1 MHGFH
6 PLVREFFHIR
16 HRNAGFETPVPDHI
30 LFAFSGFRPVYGNNE
45 IPQSDPGSSR
55 HPGYAHLIVENLE
68 RPDTPPGDSPGV
80 VRTFVQQPPEM
91 ADKPAFKDKQTDP
104 RIRRQ
109 RDADM
114 SNMVFGKLPPQN
126 RDLEEVVLGALMIDK
141 EALPMVLEILRP
153 ETFYVDAHQHIYQ
166 AMIQLFDHSKPV
178 DMLTVT
184 EELRKMGKLEAIGG
198 PYTLV
203 ELTNRVAS
211 AANIEYHSRI
221 LAQKHIQREL
231 IRISNKTIRDAYEDT
246 TDVFDLLDEAEAGL
260 FSITQTNIS
269 KSYEPL
275 GALSG
280 KALKLIEELSQKE
293 DGMTGVPSGFRDLDN
308 LTAGWQPS
316 DLIIIAARP
325 SMGKTA
331 FTLSLARN
339 AAVEYGKPVA
349 FFSLEM
355 GSTQLAMRLI
365 SAEAEVKGDRLRNG
379 KLQGEQEWE
388 RVRSAISKFSDVPI
402 FIDDTP
408 AINIFEL
415 RAKCRRL
422 RKQHGI
428 ELVIIDYLQLMS
440 GTGDSKGNREQEV
453 SAISRALKGMA
464 KELEIPVIALSQLSR
479 NVENRGGIKRP
490 MLSDLRES
498 GAIEQDADIVTFLF
512 RPEYYGMYQDDE
524 GRDTTGLTEVIV
536 AKHRNGAVDTVR
548 LRFTKDFA
556 RFSDWDD
563 LHFDDL
569 PMPDPMSNPGGH
581 FGVITRSSRMNDEDV
596 PF

>member
-1 MHGFH
+1 
-6 PLVREFFHIR
+6 
-16 HRNAGFETPVPDHI
+16 
-30 LFAFSGFRPVYGNNE
+30 
-45 IPQSDPGSSR
+45 
-55 HPGYAHLIVENLE
+55 
-68 RPDTPPGDSPGV
+68 
-80 VRTFVQQPPEM
+80 M
-91 ADKPAFKDKQTDP
+91 ADKPFTPNKPADAVT
-104 RIRRQ
+104 RRK
-109 RDADM
+109 REAEV

-126 RDLEEVVLGALMIDK
+126 RDLEEVVIGALMIDK
-141 EALPMVLEILRP
+141 EALPSVLEILSA
-153 ETFYVDAHQHIYQ
+153 ETFYVDAHQHIFK
-166 AMIQLFDHSKPV
+166 AMLQLFEHSKPI

-184 EELRKMGKLEAIGG
+184 EELRRMGKLEGIGG
-198 PYTLV
+198 PYYLV

-211 AANIEYHSRI
+211 AANIEYHARI
-221 LAQKHIQREL
+221 LSQKHIQREL
-231 IRISNKTIRDAYEDT
+231 IRISNQTIRDAYEDT

-260 FSITQTNIS
+260 FRITQNNLS

-280 KALKLIEELSQKE
+280 KALKLIEELSRKE
-293 DGMTGVPSGFRDLDN
+293 DGMTGVPSGFRELDN
-308 LTAGWQPS
+308 LTSGWQSS

-339 AAVEYGKPVA
+339 AAVTYGKPVA

-365 SAEAEVKGDRLRNG
+365 SAEAEVPGDKLRNG
-379 KLQGEQEWE
+379 RLQGEQEWD
-388 RVRSAISKFSDVPI
+388 RVRKAIDKFSEVPI
-402 FIDDTP
+402 YIDDTP

-428 ELVIIDYLQLMS
+428 EMVIIDYLQLM
-440 GTGDSKGNREQEV
+440 TGNGDARGNREQEV

-479 NVENRGGIKRP
+479 SVETRGGSKRP

-512 RPEYYGMYQDDE
+512 RPEYYGIFQDED
-524 GRDTTGLTEVIV
+524 GRDTQGLTEIIV

-548 LRFTKDFA
+548 LRFTKQFA
-556 RFSDWDD
+556 RFSDWDEVN
-563 LHFDDL
+563 FDDL
-569 PMPDPMSNPGGH
+569 TMPDPLAGPGAGPG